1 MDKRGIAAAA
11 ITAALTLGPVPVW
24 ATEVTSK
31 LSATPA
37 TQVTQAQVE
46 QPDSKE
52 VSSTASSPRD
62 AAGAQK
68 GNAAQVDE
76 ASTAVDTAEPD
87 ATGSATATESSQDG
101 EKGMSGSAPAIE
113 ESADNESS
121 NGATVADAG
130 KTSQG
135 TSDESVDSSGA
146 QSSASESQ
154 DAVQSASASTDAAGA
169 SQRGSD
175 ATESTSDS
183 ADGSA
188 AADDAATQA
197 PTIRANAHVQ
207 NVGWQGSTSDDSTW
221 QTAQDA
227 SGNDVTIGTV
237 GQSLRLEALQL
248 DLSGVSKGGVRYKVH
263 VQNVGWMDW
272 VSDGA
277 VAGTTGQGL
286 RLEALRI
293 ELTGGLDSDYSIYYQ
308 VHAQDLGWMGWSSDG
323 AMAGTAGLGK
333 RLEALRIRLVRKD
346 GTAPVSTAA
355 PRVVKD
361 ALSGQAHVQNV
372 GWQDQRTADSGSHL
386 VLGTTGQAL
395 RLEALRVLTNQTS
408 DQGGI
413 RYNAH
418 VQNVGW
424 QSGVDDDASWTANGG
439 VVGTTGQSLRVEA
452 LQLELTGDYAKDF
465 DLYYRVHVANYGWL
479 AWTRNG
485 LTAGTVGLQTPVE
498 AVDMMLVP
506 KGTSGYNTSGAAY
519 VDANLIRGL
528 QATITADGKSKGT
541 SRAEVYGDSGYLF
554 LPSFATQD
562 NVKLSFDG
570 TGSWGDVWIGSTPD
584 VSGSWTQLQS
594 DGTSLPTGVVGTAGG
609 HQLYV
614 KTGSHY
620 SASPLVVMSSAN
632 LESVFITSDDP
643 VAKGRAYVE
652 GSRDHSTKATGSAT
666 VVSAYGE
673 AMYDGALSQIKGRGN
688 ATWGYPQKPYQIK
701 LSKKASLL
709 DGSKANKAKTWL
721 LISTYAD
728 PSLMCNY
735 ISYHMAAALGL
746 AETPDCGF
754 VDLYYDGSYR
764 GTYLLTEKVEIN
776 GGRLDID
783 TIQNGSS
790 VAGESDDDI
799 ENHATAQA
807 QNAYG
812 QTYRYVTQVQDP
824 ADISGGYLL
833 ELDRA
838 YYGPERSWFHTADG
852 STFVLKDPE
861 NASQAE
867 VRYIS
872 EFVQNVMNHA
882 CDDGKFGQ
890 LMDANSAVATWLVQT
905 LAYNADYYQWSST
918 YFYKKAGDDHLYS
931 GPVWDMNMGYGMHF
945 DSAGYQYRNPSSSLG
960 PSEKVFYC
968 NSKDFRWQARQMY
981 NTQMAGLIDDLT
993 GVASDGQLESI
1004 DSIAQKVAR
1013 SQAMNQVLWGVTNDG
1028 NSPTKHS
1035 SFSEAVSFLK
1045 SWVSQRAGYLSDR
1058 LNDSSWC

>member
-1 MDKRGIAAAA
+1 MKA
-11 ITAALTLGPVPVW
+11 
-24 ATEVTSK
+24 
-31 LSATPA
+31 
-37 TQVTQAQVE
+37 
-46 QPDSKE
+46 
-52 VSSTASSPRD
+52 
-62 AAGAQK
+62 
-68 GNAAQVDE
+68 
-76 ASTAVDTAEPD
+76 
-87 ATGSATATESSQDG
+87 
-101 EKGMSGSAPAIE
+101 
-113 ESADNESS
+113 
-121 NGATVADAG
+121 
-130 KTSQG
+130 
-135 TSDESVDSSGA
+135 
-146 QSSASESQ
+146 
-154 DAVQSASASTDAAGA
+154 
-169 SQRGSD
+169 
-175 ATESTSDS
+175 
-183 ADGSA
+183 
-188 AADDAATQA
+188 
-197 PTIRANAHVQ
+197 
-207 NVGWQGSTSDDSTW
+207 
-221 QTAQDA
+221 
-227 SGNDVTIGTV
+227 
-237 GQSLRLEALQL
+237 
-248 DLSGVSKGGVRYKVH
+248 
-263 VQNVGWMDW
+263 
-272 VSDGA
+272 
-277 VAGTTGQGL
+277 
-286 RLEALRI
+286 
-293 ELTGGLDSDYSIYYQ
+293 
-308 VHAQDLGWMGWSSDG
+308 
-323 AMAGTAGLGK
+323 
-333 RLEALRIRLVRKD
+333 
-346 GTAPVSTAA
+346 
-355 PRVVKD
+355 
-361 ALSGQAHVQNV
+361 
-372 GWQDQRTADSGSHL
+372 
-386 VLGTTGQAL
+386 
-395 RLEALRVLTNQTS
+395 
-408 DQGGI
+408 
-413 RYNAH
+413 
-418 VQNVGW
+418 
-424 QSGVDDDASWTANGG
+424 
-439 VVGTTGQSLRVEA
+439 
-452 LQLELTGDYAKDF
+452 
-465 DLYYRVHVANYGWL
+465 
-479 AWTRNG
+479 
-485 LTAGTVGLQTPVE
+485 
-498 AVDMMLVP
+498 
-506 KGTSGYNTSGAAY
+506 
-519 VDANLIRGL
+519 
-528 QATITADGKSKGT
+528 
-541 SRAEVYGDSGYLF
+541 
-554 LPSFATQD
+554 
-562 NVKLSFDG
+562 
-570 TGSWGDVWIGSTPD
+570 
-584 VSGSWTQLQS
+584 
-594 DGTSLPTGVVGTAGG
+594 
-609 HQLYV
+609 
-614 KTGSHY
+614 GSHY

-688 ATWGYPQKPYQIK
+688 ASWGYPQKPYQIK
-701 LSKKASLL
+701 LAKKASLL

-735 ISYHMAAALGL
+735 ISYHMAKALGL

-783 TIQNGSS
+783 AIQNGSS

-960 PSEKVFYC
+960 PSEKVFYY
-968 NSKDFRWQARQMY
+968 NSKDFRWQARQTY
-981 NTQMAGLIDDLT
+981 NAQMAGLIDDLV
-993 GVASDGQLESI
+993 GNSSDCRVESI